1 MIMVVILMIVVILMT
16 IVVMDSD
23 QVIGEELNHVEE
35 AEDHPVSEPSEK
47 FRVIRY
53 SDIGHKPSEI
63 FKVYVWCSDMSHKSS
78 ESDNSNTRVSH
89 VRFLNSISV
98 ILIWAN
104 YMKTT
109 Q

>member
-1 MIMVVILMIVVILMT
+1 MIVVILMILVVILMIV
-16 IVVMDSD
+16 DSD

-98 ILIWAN
+98 ILIWSK

>member
-1 MIMVVILMIVVILMT
+1 MT

-53 SDIGHKPSEI
+53 SDIGHKPCEI
-63 FKVYVWCSDMSHKSS
+63 FKVYV
-78 ESDNSNTRVSH
+78 
-89 VRFLNSISV
+89 
-98 ILIWAN
+98 
-104 YMKTT
+104 
-109 Q
+109 

>member
-1 MIMVVILMIVVILMT
+1 MT
-16 IVVMDSD
+16 MDSD

-47 FRVIRY
+47 FRIIRY

-78 ESDNSNTRVSH
+78 ESDNSNTWVSQ